1 MKTLI
6 FSLIGFSLI
15 GIVTSLIRTKSESA
29 RSCSVMKR
37 DYEAGRL
44 HGSARKFYENYCG
57 S

>member
-6 FSLIGFSLI
+6 FALIGFSLI

-37 DYEAGRL
+37 DYEAGNL
-44 HGSARKFYENYCG
+44 HGSARKFYENHCG
-57 S
+57 V